1 MYRVIFRLSLCQCRN
16 VCPHWVKVNFSVREN
31 GFQIASR
38 RSLKVNLFITLL
50 LLLFFKQE
58 VIRVLKS
65 QFSVDSLHKQLIIYD
80 LDALPDKNSSI
91 ASQYLIFILAI
102 IFVERNSCRG
112 FPLYSNFLSF
122 GKYGI
127 PATGEVVGWLR
138 IKEHRKIQGLGGT
151 KLASPEVLT
160 LRGSNNL
167 RPLNLA
173 VSESPAFDASK
184 LRTTRQLTLLINIL
198 PALQFIKR
206 SLFFPLMNSSILSI
220 LRCISIFFLQ

>member
-1 MYRVIFRLSLCQCRN
+1 MHMYRVIFRLSLCQCRN

-31 GFQIASR
+31 GFQIASP

-50 LLLFFKQE
+50 LLLFFKQD
-58 VIRVLKS
+58 VVRVLKS

-91 ASQYLIFILAI
+91 VSQYLIFIFAI

-112 FPLYSNFLSF
+112 FPSYSNFLSF

-127 PATGEVVGWLR
+127 LATGEVVGWLR

-184 LRTTRQLTLLINIL
+184 LRTTRQPTFLINIL

-206 SLFFPLMNSSILSI
+206 SLFFPLMDASVL
-220 LRCISIFFLQ
+220 